1 MRISVL
7 GTGYVG
13 AITGVCFAELGNE
26 VVFVDNDPRKVS
38 VISEGRSPIYEPGLE
53 DLLQRN
59 LERISATGDTRGAVL
74 STDVTFI
81 CVGTPSREDGSIDL
95 SFVEQAS
102 RDIGSALKDKEG
114 HVVVVKSTVLSGS
127 TENVIGRAIEEASGR
142 RMHEGFGL
150 ASNPEFLREGSAVH
164 DVFHPDRIV
173 LGVEDAMSR
182 RLLESLYEGFECP
195 VLVTDI
201 GTAEMIKYVSNAF
214 LATKIGFANE
224 VGNLCKLRGLDT
236 AKVFEG
242 VGLDHRINPQFF
254 RSGIGFGGSCFP
266 KDVRALLSQ
275 MRDSGLREGILGAVV
290 AGNESQPL
298 RAVELL
304 KEHLPDLNGKRVGVL
319 GLAFK
324 PDTDDI
330 RESCAIPI
338 IDRLIEEGAEVVA
351 YDPLAADNFR
361 SLFPSISY
369 VDSAVE
375 ALDSDAAIIATEW
388 SEFEELDYS
397 GKTVIDGRRVE
408 KAKSAAVYEGV
419 CW

>member
-1 MRISVL
+1 
-7 GTGYVG
+7 VG
-13 AITGVCFAELGNE
+13 AITGACFAELGNE

-38 VISEGRSPIYEPGLE
+38 IISEGRSPIYEPGLE
-53 DLLQRN
+53 DVLQRN

-95 SFVEQAS
+95 SFVEQVS
-102 RDIGSALKDKEG
+102 RDIGDALKDKEG

-127 TENVIGRAIEEASGR
+127 TENVVGRTMEEVSGKR
-142 RMHEGFGL
+142 AHAGFGL

-164 DVFHPDRIV
+164 DVFHPDRVV
-173 LGVEDAMSR
+173 LGTEDAMSLR
-182 RLLESLYEGFECP
+182 VLEELYDPFDCP

-201 GTAEMIKYVSNAF
+201 ATAEMIKYVSNAF
-214 LATKIGFANE
+214 LATKISFANE
-224 VGNLCKLRGLDT
+224 VGNLCKHRGLDT

-242 VGLDHRINPQFF
+242 VGLDHRISPQFF

-275 MRDSGLREGILGAVV
+275 MHESGLSQGILDAVV
-290 AGNESQPL
+290 AGNEAQPL

-304 KEHLPDLNGKRVGVL
+304 KGHLPDLKGKRVGIL

-330 RESCAIPI
+330 RESRAVPI
-338 IDRLIEEGAEVVA
+338 IERLLEEGAEVIA
-351 YDPLAADNFR
+351 YDPLAADNFKA
-361 SLFPSISY
+361 LFPAIAYAS
-369 VDSAVE
+369 SAAE
-375 ALDSDAAIIATEW
+375 ALDSDAVIIATEW
-388 SEFEELDYS
+388 KEFEDLDYD